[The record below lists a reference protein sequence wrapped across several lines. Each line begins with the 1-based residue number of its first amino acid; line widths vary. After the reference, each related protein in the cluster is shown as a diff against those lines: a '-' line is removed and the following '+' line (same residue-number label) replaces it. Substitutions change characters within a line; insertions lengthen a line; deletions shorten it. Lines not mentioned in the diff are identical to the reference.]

1 MSVWLLPEPK
11 RDDANSEIVL
21 VLGLV
26 LVLEG
31 WVSTNLYE

>member
-21 VLGLV
+21 VL
-26 LVLEG
+26 VLEG
-31 WVSTNLYE
+31 RVSTNLYE